1 MGGGKVNYEELKL
14 VACAGIVT
22 YNPEINKLKRNIDS
36 LYKQVDKL
44 VLIDNASGNIEDI
57 EKLIN
62 NYPNVSIEK
71 NEKNKGIAYAL
82 NQILRF
88 ADKNGYKWY
97 ISMDQDS
104 CCSDNLVEQY
114 AINMPQEEK
123 LAVLSPYVLN
133 NSKVTLEEY
142 RQMDLPAIEEITQPI
157 DCITSGA
164 LNNVAAARKIKGYN
178 SQLFIDCVDVDFNLR
193 LMLMH
198 YKIYRINTS
207 YMLQEMGEAKEV
219 KFIQLLYKMTHKNI
233 FRRLRYTP
241 VYSDFRLYYISRN
254 SSYMYRKYGKLAGK
268 RMTPAWMR
276 GQYIYYFLTFPISHN
291 RISMLKAI
299 NKGKKDSKGMK

>member
-1 MGGGKVNYEELKL
+1 MNYEELKL
-14 VACAGIVT
+14 ATCAGIVT
-22 YNPEINKLKRNIDS
+22 YNPEINKLRQNIES

-44 VLIDNASGNIEDI
+44 VLIDNASSNIEDI
-57 EKLIN
+57 ERLVDD
-62 NYPNVSIEK
+62 YPNVSVEK
-71 NEKNKGIAYAL
+71 NKKNKGIAYAL
-82 NQILRF
+82 NQILKF
-88 ADKNGYKWY
+88 ADKNGYEWY
-97 ISMDQDS
+97 VSMDQDS
-104 CCSDNLVEQY
+104 CCAENLVEEY
-114 AINMPQEEK
+114 AKNMPRGEK
-123 LAVLSPYVLN
+123 IAVLSPYVLN

-142 RQMDLPAIEEITQPI
+142 RQMKLTPVEEIAQPI

-164 LNNVAAARKIKGYN
+164 LNSVVAAKKIKGYN

-198 YKIYRINTS
+198 YKIFRINKA

-219 KFIQLLYKMTHKNI
+219 KLIQLLYKLTRKNI

-241 VYSDFRLYYISRN
+241 VYSDIRLYYISRN
-254 SSYMYRKYGKLAGK
+254 SRYMYRKYGKLAGK
-268 RMTPAWMR
+268 RMTPVWMR
-276 GQYIYYFLTFPISHN
+276 GQYLYYFLTFPFSHN